1 MKYIKRIDEIRGYD
15 RWKTQSPYDN
25 ESDCTYYGY
34 LDADITF
41 NIDSRVDDNSIDG
54 SQFKNFCKDMD
65 QFLVK
70 YFKQTKQG
78 LKAVSP
84 LNTKDESYQ
93 DWVDNGDGT
102 FAVGSLAWKVTGDFE
117 DVYAS
122 DRDGVV
128 LELLPSVKDLQA
140 IARKYKW
147 IDQTKIWLEPDFD
160 SEINDS
166 CED

>member
-15 RWKTQSPYDN
+15 AWKTQSPYDD
-25 ESDCTYYGY
+25 ETDCVSYGY

-41 NIDSRVDDNSIDG
+41 NIDKRVDDDAIDG
-54 SQFKNFCKDMD
+54 SQFKSFCKDVD

-84 LNTKDESYQ
+84 LDTKDESYHN
-93 DWVDNGDGT
+93 WVDNGDGT
-102 FAVGSLAWKVTGDFE
+102 FAIGDLAWKVTGDFE

-122 DRDGVV
+122 DSEDTIVQIM
-128 LELLPSVKDLQA
+128 PSVKELQM
-140 IARKYKW
+140 ITKKYKW
-147 IDQTKIWLEPDFD
+147 IDQGKIWVEDID
-160 SEINDS
+160 SEISNN